1 MRGTLA
7 GRTIVITRPRDQ
19 ATALA
24 TMLEA
29 RGAQPVLAPAV
40 EIAAVRTRAVRRAME
55 ELEANEFE
63 WVTLTS
69 RATVEML
76 AAYLR
81 PRAVRA
87 KVAVV
92 GEGTAAAFRRWARR
106 PPDLVP
112 AEFTTAALARAMPKG
127 TGRVLC
133 PRADIAPDGL
143 ELALARKGWTPTR
156 IDAYRTRA
164 PRGLPAEARRAL
176 SRSGVDAVT
185 FTSASTVA
193 GFARLVGAMQGSPKV
208 VCIGPVTARAARAH
222 GFRVDAVASPHT
234 IEGVVAALE
243 RVFAPPAS
251 GHRRPVKETA

>member
-1 MRGTLA
+1 MKGTLA

-19 ATALA
+19 AAALA
-24 TMLEA
+24 GLLEA
-29 RGAQPVLAPAV
+29 RGAQPVIAPAL
-40 EIAAVRTRAVRRAME
+40 EIAPVRTGVVRRAME
-55 ELEANEFE
+55 ELEADEFD
-63 WVTLTS
+63 WITLTS

-76 AAYLR
+76 AEYLR
-81 PRAVRA
+81 PGAVRA

-92 GEGTAAAFRRWARR
+92 GEGTAAAFERWARR

-112 AEFTTAALARAMPKG
+112 REFTTAALARAMPKG

-133 PRADIAPDGL
+133 PRADIAPHGF

-156 IDAYRTRA
+156 IDVYRTRA

-176 SRSGVDAVT
+176 SGGVDAVT
-185 FTSASTVA
+185 FTSASTVV
-193 GFARLVGAMQGSPKV
+193 GFARLAGAMKGSPKV
-208 VCIGPVTARAARAH
+208 VCIGPVTAREARTH

-234 IEGVVAALE
+234 IGGVVAALE